1 MNLTFFS
8 CEAFLRYSGN
18 VYNTNNEPLKDA
30 KISLIIGKKD
40 TIKRMG
46 EILDTISV
54 EKRIE
59 LRKKGIK
66 DNLKYNPYGQVY
78 EPIILLTDKEGYF
91 KTRTV
96 LFGCG
101 FKCPEVKILIEK
113 NNLKK
118 VLPIEK
124 DTKRDSL
131 KIILE

>member
-1 MNLTFFS
+1 MSFTFMS

-18 VYNTNNEPLKDA
+18 VYNSKNEPIQDA
-30 KISLIIGKKD
+30 KIYLIIGKKD
-40 TIKRMG
+40 TVKRMG

-54 EKRIE
+54 EKRME

-66 DNLKYNPYGQVY
+66 DKLKYNPNGQVY
-78 EPIILLTDKEGYF
+78 EPIILLTDKDGHF

-101 FKCPEVKILIEK
+101 FKCPNVKILIEK
-113 NNLKK
+113 NNLRK
-118 VLPIEK
+118 VLPIEH